1 MKRLLEVIVLFLISD
16 IPIFAKKNGSI
27 QSRIKNVSVDIF
39 GLSNLYRHVSPI
51 GRCQES

>member
-1 MKRLLEVIVLFLISD
+1 MKILFEAIVRFLISD

-39 GLSNLYRHVSPI
+39 GLSNLYRNVLPF
-51 GRCQES
+51 GFG